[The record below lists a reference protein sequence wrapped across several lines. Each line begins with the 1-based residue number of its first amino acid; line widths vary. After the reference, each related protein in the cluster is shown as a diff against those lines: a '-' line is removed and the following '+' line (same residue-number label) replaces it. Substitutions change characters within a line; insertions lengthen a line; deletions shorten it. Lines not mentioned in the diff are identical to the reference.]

1 MKIYRLSSKTYR
13 DVSSHD
19 SVTLYHVAP
28 NKLNRFMP
36 RSTLLDTGKVG
47 LFFSPNYNSLI
58 QDWMPYVKGGK
69 DRKHPLEKSL
79 RSMYDELD
87 KLEEIS
93 NRSEEIEKRIVSL
106 QERIDRMREK
116 RDGDPH
122 ANTKDGYKTLYI
134 HTVKCP
140 KEIYELAK
148 RDFNETYENDP
159 VKSFGFWA
167 WGQQIFIEDKYLP
180 ELQIVKVKRLNESD
194 YHDEYKNVS
203 LNRYVQNPSHDWMQ
217 DLKREDELRIKE
229 DRENKIKN
237 NNPNRYDYFGEIQ
250 KRREEFN
257 KQRNNANPLK
267 G

>member
-1 MKIYRLSSKTYR
+1 MKIYRLSAKTYR

-19 SVTLYHVAP
+19 SVTLYHVSP

-58 QDWMPYVKGGK
+58 QDWMPYVKGIK
-69 DRKHPLEKSL
+69 DSKHPLEKSL
-79 RSMYDELD
+79 SSMYDELD

-93 NRSEEIEKRIVSL
+93 NRSEEIENRIVSL
-106 QERIDRMREK
+106 KERIDKMREK
-116 RDGDPH
+116 REGDPH
-122 ANTKDGYKTLYI
+122 VNTKGGYKTLYI

-148 RDFNETYENDP
+148 SDFNETYENDP

-203 LNRYVQNPSHDWMQ
+203 LNRYVQDRSYEWKKQMERDDMVRKQ
-217 DLKREDELRIKE
+217 KELEKAE
-229 DRENKIKN
+229 KANE
-237 NNPNRYDYFGEIQ
+237 NPNRYDYFGEKQ
-250 KRREEFN
+250 KKREEFQ
-257 KQRNNANPLK
+257 KKREAF
-267 G
+267 